1 MTINCI
7 IHNAKLCH
15 AKIPST
21 YNMLNK
27 NVCVESFVTIIRY
40 KTRILESAAA
50 GRVNRKRIEE
60 DL

>member
-1 MTINCI
+1 MVINCI
-7 IHNAKLCH
+7 ICNAKLYH
-15 AKIPST
+15 AKMPSR

-27 NVCVESFVTIIRY
+27 NVCVESFVTKIRY

>member
-1 MTINCI
+1 MRNY
-7 IHNAKLCH
+7 AMLKYQV
-15 AKIPST
+15 PT

-27 NVCVESFVTIIRY
+27 NVFVESFVTIIRY

>member
-1 MTINCI
+1 
-7 IHNAKLCH
+7 
-15 AKIPST
+15 
-21 YNMLNK
+21 MLNK

-60 DL
+60 DLLADKSFPLS